1 MKKLWLLLVLSFV
14 MIFAGCANQDEEA
27 SNGKI
32 RSSVE
37 DSHVDIETDA
47 ENEPTDDNKEKEISK
62 KEEEVVKASEGSIDD
77 SYLKDI
83 GKTVDDIEEH
93 RGELSEFYWE
103 DGPIYRFGSGMT
115 WYEFDSYEYSD
126 NNECIPKGTCNGLNV
141 PMKDLIKGTS
151 KYNADTLE
159 GITGNEFTI
168 SRDEM
173 YGMNVFVIEYKNYE
187 FSIYAETRSDI
198 TENSVVGVE
207 RK

>member
-1 MKKLWLLLVLSFV
+1 MKKLWLLFVVSFV

-27 SNGKI
+27 SKGKI

-37 DSHVDIETDA
+37 DSHVAVETD
-47 ENEPTDDNKEKEISK
+47 NEKESK
-62 KEEEVVKASEGSIDD
+62 NDIKEESGKDEQEAVAASEGSIDE

-83 GKTVDDIEEH
+83 GKSVDDIKEH
-93 RGELSEFYWE
+93 RGDLSEFYWE
-103 DGPIYRFGSGMT
+103 DGPIYRFGSGMA
-115 WYEFDSYEYSD
+115 WYEFDDYEYSD
-126 NNECIPKGTCNGLNV
+126 NNECIPKGICNGLSV
-141 PMKDLIKGTS
+141 PMKDLIKDTS
-151 KYNADTLE
+151 VYSADTIE
-159 GITGNEFTI
+159 GITGNKFTT